1 MNYGFEGKLSTVEMH
16 FFFYSA
22 LRAYL
27 LTCKNQ
33 FAIGA
38 AGFQVFYTKCVP
50 ICTWRLLA
58 AEKKRKYKL

>member
-1 MNYGFEGKLSTVEMH
+1 MSLRESCPLLRCLF

-22 LRAYL
+22 LKAYL

-33 FAIGA
+33 FVFGA

-50 ICTWRLLA
+50 IRTWSLLA
-58 AEKKRKYKL
+58 AENKIKYKL